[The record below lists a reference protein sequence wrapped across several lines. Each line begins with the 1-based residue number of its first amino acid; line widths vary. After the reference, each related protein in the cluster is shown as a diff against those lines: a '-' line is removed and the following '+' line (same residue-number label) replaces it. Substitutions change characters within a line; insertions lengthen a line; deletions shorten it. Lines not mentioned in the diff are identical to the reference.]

1 MTRTT
6 LDLDDQVLIAAR
18 GVVEDCLRR
27 GQRIS
32 LGRAVS
38 TLAMRGLEQVPPT
51 QRPDGFPVLELGVRH
66 HVITDE
72 LVKLHQDD

>member
-1 MTRTT
+1 MARTT

-18 GVVEDCLRR
+18 GVVEDSLRR
-27 GQRIS
+27 GERIS

-38 TLAMRGLEQVPPT
+38 ELALRGLERVPPA
-51 QRPDGFPVLELGVRH
+51 QRPDGFPVLDLGVRN

-72 LVKLHQDD
+72 LVKLHLDD